1 MLSSG
6 RRQLSHRLFKSKTLF
21 TSKSRSFS
29 ISTSSPSL
37 FTWQPPTEADEKHY
51 PAEDVFRAGMRH
63 HHICNTAFPIAHNTT
78 IRPYRVKRLR
88 DQHDIQ
94 ATYYGAYGSLPEMML
109 YAHVPFCETR
119 CQFCEYTVVNPKQ
132 GRNVDIQTNYFSALY
147 TELDMYANL
156 LNTKEKKLV
165 GFDIGGGTP
174 SMAKIEHIQQ
184 LMERVESKFQTNW
197 DTTEVSIETTP
208 KIAAAQPEKM
218 KAYYDMG
225 IRRISM
231 GLQTTDFRQAK
242 EMNRDD
248 ANASAGYIY
257 KAVTNVR
264 NAGFKSFNIDLM
276 YGFPIRASRTD
287 DPWLKTVQ
295 DTIDLQPEH
304 ITLYRMRYKGTQMAH
319 LADRVNLDQVN
330 RQEGQARQLLNQSGY
345 IGLTGKNTFSR
356 VQGNS
361 GCSDYLDKRV
371 RKAVPYIGIGLGAQ
385 SFSHY
390 TLSYN
395 LGAVTKKLQQYTR
408 SVELNRIPVQD
419 LYHLSREAAI
429 AKMASVSFY
438 YGGIDLIAFKDCFK
452 ISLDELFPNE
462 FKFVVDHGLMIH
474 DTKEQRLQMT
484 KLGKQC
490 FGGVVALFYSSAVK
504 NHILNLQGG
513 EQFLVDPVKALK
525 EGESPF
531 QPIPDTTTSVRRR
544 IIPTVPSQPTPSVP
558 SQPTQSVPLTTS
570 ILTSQQIQQP
580 INQIRRSFSS
590 LARIDTSKPYEFG
603 NILFSGPCNQKCP
616 FCIGHQLLKTPN
628 NLRKETLESLDEF
641 ISVMKQSKTSKII
654 LTGTRTDPQLY
665 KYEEK
670 LLNHLRSELPNI
682 HISLHTNGLLA
693 IPKIK
698 TFRMYDSCTISINSF
713 NPRTYSKLHGV
724 KQMPNLKNILQQ
736 ASNVPIK
743 LSCVLTEDNIHQV
756 EEYLQIAKELGI
768 KRIALRHLY
777 GDDRR
782 WPIKAFENKIP
793 IKYHQSNPVY
803 DFDGLQVTHWI
814 FDKTSGRSLNLFSDG
829 TLSPEYL
836 LTKAPNQSIA

>member
-1 MLSSG
+1 MLSTAG
-6 RRQLSHRLFKSKTLF
+6 HHLSHRFLKSTAISTLKF
-21 TSKSRSFS
+21 HSLS
-29 ISTSSPSL
+29 ISTESSS
-37 FTWQPPTEADEKHY
+37 FTWQQPTEDDQKQYAAD
-51 PAEDVFRAGMRH
+51 DVFRAGMRH

-88 DQHDIQ
+88 DQQDIQ
-94 ATYYGAYGSLPEMML
+94 AVYYGAYGSLPEMML
-109 YAHVPFCETR
+109 YAHVPFCQTR

-132 GRNVDIQTNYFSALY
+132 GKNVDIQTNYFSALY

-156 LNTKEKKLV
+156 LNTKAKKLV

-174 SMAKIEHIQQ
+174 SMAKIEHIQK
-184 LMERVESKFQTNW
+184 LMKHVESKFQTNW
-197 DTTEVSIETTP
+197 NLTEVSIETTP
-208 KIAAAQPEKM
+208 KIAAAEPEKM

-242 EMNRDD
+242 DMNRDD
-248 ANASAGYIY
+248 ANASTDYIY
-257 KAVTNVR
+257 QAVTNIR

-276 YGFPIRASRTD
+276 YGFPLRASRTD

-304 ITLYRMRYKGTQMAH
+304 ITLYRMRYKGTLMAH
-319 LADRVNLDQVN
+319 LADRVKLDQIN
-330 RQEGQARQLLNQSGY
+330 RQEGQSRQLLNQSNY

-371 RKAVPYIGIGLGAQ
+371 RKAIPYIGIGLGAQ
-385 SFSHY
+385 SFSHH

-395 LGAVTKKLQQYTR
+395 LGAVTKKLQQYIR

-438 YGGIDLIAFKDCFK
+438 YGGIDLIAFEDCFK
-452 ISLDELFPNE
+452 TSLQELFPTE
-462 FKFVVDHGLMIH
+462 FKFVTDHGLMIYNQ
-474 DTKEQRLQMT
+474 DEQRLQMT
-484 KLGKQC
+484 SLGKQC
-490 FGGVVALFYSSAVK
+490 FGGVVALFYSPAVK
-504 NHILNLQGG
+504 NHILHLQGG
-513 EQFLVDPVKALK
+513 EQFLVDPVQALK
-525 EGESPF
+525 EGQSPF
-531 QPIPDTTTSVRRR
+531 QPIPDTTIPVRRR
-544 IIPTVPSQPTPSVP
+544 AAATNVPEPKPPAS
-558 SQPTQSVPLTTS
+558 LTTS
-570 ILTSQQIQQP
+570 TLTLQQSQQSL
-580 INQIRRSFSS
+580 NQIRRSFSS
-590 LARIDTSKPYEFG
+590 LARVDTSKPFEFG
-603 NILFSGPCNQKCP
+603 NILFSGSCNQKCP
-616 FCIGHQLLKTPN
+616 FCIGHQLLETPN
-628 NLRKETLESLDEF
+628 NLRKETLENLDEF
-641 ISVMKQSKTSKII
+641 ISLMKKTQTSKII

-670 LLNHLRSELPNI
+670 LVNRLRQDLPNV

-693 IPKIK
+693 IPKMK
-698 TFRMYDSCTISINSF
+698 TFRMYDSCTISVNSF
-713 NPRTYSKLHGV
+713 HPTTYYKLHGV
-724 KQMPNLKNILQQ
+724 KQMPNLKAILRE

-743 LSCVLTEDNIHQV
+743 LSCVLTEDNVYQI
-756 EEYLQIAKELGI
+756 EEYLQIAKQLGI
-768 KRIALRHLY
+768 RRIALRHIY

-782 WPIKAFENKIP
+782 WPIQAFQNKQP
-793 IKYHQSNPVY
+793 VKYHQNNPVY

-829 TLSPEYL
+829 TLSDEYL
-836 LTKAPNQSIA
+836 LTNSPNQSIVEHINS

>member
-1 MLSSG
+1 MLSTA
-6 RRQLSHRLFKSKTLF
+6 RQHLSYRLLKSKTF
-21 TSKSRSFS
+21 SASRFPSFS
-29 ISTSSPSL
+29 ISSSSSP
-37 FTWQPPTEADEKHY
+37 FTWQKSTEDDQQQY
-51 PAEDVFRAGMRH
+51 PVEDVFRAGMRH

-109 YAHVPFCETR
+109 YAHVPFCQTR

-132 GRNVDIQTNYFSALY
+132 GKNVDVQTNYFSALY
-147 TELDMYANL
+147 NELDMYANL
-156 LNTKEKKLV
+156 LGTKSKKLV

-174 SMAKIEHIQQ
+174 SMAKIEHIQK
-184 LMERVESKFQTNW
+184 LMEHVESKFQTDWNA
-197 DTTEVSIETTP
+197 TEVSIETTP
-208 KIAAAQPEKM
+208 KIAAAEPEKI

-242 EMNRDD
+242 DMNRDD
-248 ANASAGYIY
+248 ANASTDYIY
-257 KAVTNVR
+257 KAVANIR

-276 YGFPIRASRTD
+276 YGFPLRATRTD

-304 ITLYRMRYKGTQMAH
+304 ITLYRMRYKGTSMAH
-319 LADRVNLDQVN
+319 LADRVKLDQVN
-330 RQEGQARQLLNQSGY
+330 RQEGQARQYLNQSGY

-371 RKAVPYIGIGLGAQ
+371 RKAIPYIGIGLGAQ

-395 LGAVTKKLQQYTR
+395 LGAVTKNLQQYIR

-452 ISLDELFPNE
+452 VSLEELFPNE
-462 FKFVVDHGLMIH
+462 LKFVVDHGLMLH
-474 DTKEQRLQMT
+474 DKKDQRLQMT
-484 KLGKQC
+484 ALGKQC
-490 FGGVVALFYSSAVK
+490 FGGVVGLFYSPAVK

-513 EQFLVDPVKALK
+513 EQFLMDPVKALK
-525 EGESPF
+525 EGQSPF
-531 QPIPDTTTSVRRR
+531 QPIPDTTTPARRR
-544 IIPTVPSQPTPSVP
+544 AVATSSSQPTPSVP
-558 SQPTQSVPLTTS
+558 LTASTVTLQQNQST
-570 ILTSQQIQQP
+570 
-580 INQIRRSFSS
+580 INQIRRSFSTI
-590 LARIDTSKPYEFG
+590 AHTNVSKPYEFG
-603 NILFSGPCNQKCP
+603 NILFSGKCNQKCP
-616 FCIGHQLLKTPN
+616 FCIGHELIETPN
-628 NLRKETLESLDEF
+628 NLRKEALENLDEF
-641 ISVMKQSKTSKII
+641 ISLIKNSKTSKII

-665 KYEEK
+665 KYEEN
-670 LLNHLRSELPNI
+670 LLNRLRRELPNV

-693 IPKIK
+693 LSKLK

-713 NPRTYSKLHGV
+713 HPPTYHKLHGI
-724 KQMPNLKNILQQ
+724 KQMPNLKNILKQ
-736 ASNVPIK
+736 APNVPIK
-743 LSCVLTEDNIHQV
+743 LSCILTEDNIDQV
-756 EEYLQIAKELGI
+756 EDYLNIAKQLGI
-768 KRIALRHLY
+768 KRIAFRHIY
-777 GDDRR
+777 GDNQR
-782 WPIKAFENKIP
+782 WPIKAFQNKQP
-793 IKYHQSNPVY
+793 VKYHQNNPVY
-803 DFDGLQVTHWI
+803 DFDGLQVTYWI
-814 FDKTSGRSLNLFSDG
+814 FDNTSGRSLNLFSDG
-829 TLSPEYL
+829 TISNEYL
-836 LTKAPNQSIA
+836 LAKAPNQQIAAQCN

>member
-1 MLSSG
+1 MLSSA
-6 RRQLSHRLFKSKTLF
+6 RQHLSYRLFKSTTIS
-21 TSKSRSFS
+21 TSRSHSFS
-29 ISTSSPSL
+29 ISTSSSP
-37 FTWQPPTEADEKHY
+37 FTWQQSTEDDQKNY
-51 PAEDVFRAGMRH
+51 LAEDVFRAGMRH
-63 HHICNTAFPIAHNTT
+63 HHICNTAFPISHNTT

-88 DQHDIQ
+88 DQQDIQ
-94 ATYYGAYGSLPEMML
+94 STYYGAYGSLSEMML
-109 YAHVPFCETR
+109 YAHVPFCQTR

-132 GRNVDIQTNYFSALY
+132 GKNLDIQASYFSALY
-147 TELDMYANL
+147 NELDMYANL

-174 SMAKIEHIQQ
+174 SMAKVEHIQQ
-184 LMERVESKFQTNW
+184 LMERVESKFKTDW
-197 DTTEVSIETTP
+197 STTEISIETTP
-208 KIAAAQPEKM
+208 KIAAAEPEKM

-248 ANASAGYIY
+248 ANASIDYIY
-257 KAVTNVR
+257 KAITNVR

-276 YGFPIRASRTD
+276 YGFPIRSTRTD

-304 ITLYRMRYKGTQMAH
+304 ITLYRMRYKGTLMAH
-319 LADRVNLDQVN
+319 LADRVKLDQVN
-330 RQEGQARQLLNQSGY
+330 RQESDARKLLNQSGY

-356 VQGNS
+356 IQDNS

-371 RKAVPYIGIGLGAQ
+371 RKAIPYIGIGLGAQ

-395 LGAVTKKLQQYTR
+395 LGAVTKKLQQYIR

-452 ISLDELFPNE
+452 ISLDELFPTE
-462 FKFVVDHGLMIH
+462 FQFVIDHGLMIH
-474 DTKEQRLQMT
+474 NKEEQRLQMT
-484 KLGKQC
+484 HLGKQC
-490 FGGVVALFYSSAVK
+490 FGGVVALFYSPAVK
-504 NHILNLQGG
+504 NHILNRQGG
-513 EQFLVDPVKALK
+513 EQFLVDPIKALK
-525 EGESPF
+525 EGQSPF
-531 QPIPDTTTSVRRR
+531 QPIPDTTIPIRRR
-544 IIPTVPSQPTPSVP
+544 TVGTNSSQSIPSI
-558 SQPTQSVPLTTS
+558 PLTTS
-570 ILTSQQIQQP
+570 ILASQQNQQS

-590 LARIDTSKPYEFG
+590 LARVDTSKPFEFG

-616 FCIGHQLLKTPN
+616 FCIGHQLVETPK
-628 NLRKETLESLDEF
+628 NLRKETLANLDEF
-641 ISVMKQSKTSKII
+641 ISLIKQSETSKII

-670 LLNHLRSELPNI
+670 LINRLRHDLPNV

-713 NPRTYSKLHGV
+713 HPQTYYKLHGV

-736 ASNVPIK
+736 ATNIPIK
-743 LSCVLTEDNIHQV
+743 LSCILTEDNIHQV
-756 EEYLQIAKELGI
+756 EEYLQTAKKLGI

-782 WPIKAFENKIP
+782 WPIPVFQNKQP
-793 IKYHQSNPVY
+793 IKYHQNNPVY

-829 TLSPEYL
+829 TLSDEYL
-836 LTKAPNQSIA
+836 LTKAPNQSVNT

>member
-1 MLSSG
+1 MLSTA
-6 RRQLSHRLFKSKTLF
+6 RQHLSHRFLKSTVLS
-21 TSKSRSFS
+21 TSQSRSFS
-29 ISTSSPSL
+29 VSTSSS
-37 FTWQPPTEADEKHY
+37 FTWQEPTEADQKSY

-78 IRPYRVKRLR
+78 IRPYRIKRLR

-94 ATYYGAYGSLPEMML
+94 STYYGAYGSLPEMML
-109 YAHVPFCETR
+109 YAHVPFCQVR

-132 GRNVDIQTNYFSALY
+132 GKNVDIQTNYFAALY
-147 TELDMYANL
+147 NELDMYANL

-174 SMAKIEHIQQ
+174 SMAKTEHIQE
-184 LMERVESKFQTNW
+184 LMQRVESKFQTNW
-197 DTTEVSIETTP
+197 DKTEVSIETTP
-208 KIAAAQPEKM
+208 RIAAAEPEKM

-242 EMNRDD
+242 EMNRED
-248 ANASAGYIY
+248 ANASIDYIY
-257 KAVTNVR
+257 KSVANIR
-264 NAGFKSFNIDLM
+264 KAGFKSFNIDLM
-276 YGFPIRASRTD
+276 YGFPLRASRTD

-304 ITLYRMRYKGTQMAH
+304 ITLYRMRYKGTLMAH
-319 LADRVNLDQVN
+319 LADRVKLDQIN

-345 IGLTGKNTFSR
+345 VGLTGKNTFSR

-385 SFSHY
+385 SFSHH

-438 YGGIDLIAFKDCFK
+438 YGGIDLIAFRDCFK
-452 ISLDELFPNE
+452 VSLDELFPEE
-462 FKFVVDHGLMIH
+462 FQFVVNNGLMIH
-474 DTKEQRLQMT
+474 DKEEQRLQMT

-490 FGGVVALFYSSAVK
+490 FGGVVALFYSPAVK
-504 NHILNLQGG
+504 NHILNLHGG
-513 EQFLVDPVKALK
+513 EQFLVDPVRALK
-525 EGESPF
+525 EGQSPY
-531 QPIPDTTTSVRRR
+531 QPIPDTTVPIRRR
-544 IIPTVPSQPTPSVP
+544 AALSTNPTAPTPP
-558 SQPTQSVPLTTS
+558 SASLTTS
-570 ILTSQQIQQP
+570 ILSSQQIQQP

-590 LARIDTSKPYEFG
+590 LARIDTSKPFEFG

-628 NLRKETLESLDEF
+628 NLRKEKLESLDEF
-641 ISVMKQSKTSKII
+641 ISLIKQSKTSKII

-665 KYEEK
+665 KYEDK
-670 LLNHLRSELPNI
+670 LVTQLRNNLPNV

-693 IPKIK
+693 LPKLN

-713 NPRTYSKLHGV
+713 QPETYRKLHGV
-724 KQMPNLKNILQQ
+724 KQMPNLKKILQE

-743 LSCVLTEDNIHQV
+743 LSCVLTEDNINQV
-756 EEYLQIAKELGI
+756 EEYLQTAKQLGV
-768 KRIALRHLY
+768 KRIALRHIY
-777 GDDRR
+777 GDERR
-782 WPIKAFENKIP
+782 WPIKAFQNKTP

-829 TLSPEYL
+829 TLSDEYL
-836 LTKAPNQSIA
+836 LTKAPNQSLD

>member
-1 MLSSG
+1 MLSSA
-6 RRQLSHRLFKSKTLF
+6 RQHLSHRLLKSTVLSS
-21 TSKSRSFS
+21 SKSGSFS
-29 ISTSSPSL
+29 VPTAP
-37 FTWQPPTEADEKHY
+37 FTWQPSTEADQKHY
-51 PAEDVFRAGMRH
+51 PADDVFRAGMRH

-88 DQHDIQ
+88 DQYDIQ
-94 ATYYGAYGSLPEMML
+94 STYEGAYGSLPEMML
-109 YAHVPFCETR
+109 YAHVPFCQTR

-132 GRNVDIQTNYFSALY
+132 GKNVDVQTDYFAALY
-147 TELDMYANL
+147 NELDMYADL
-156 LNTKEKKLV
+156 LNTRNKKLI

-174 SMAKIEHIQQ
+174 SMARTEHIQE
-184 LMERVESKFQTNW
+184 LMERVESRFQTNW
-197 DTTEVSIETTP
+197 KATEVSIETTP
-208 KIAAAQPEKM
+208 KIAAAEPEKI
-218 KAYYDMG
+218 KAYYEMG

-248 ANASAGYIY
+248 ANASTDYLY
-257 KAVTNVR
+257 KAVANIR
-264 NAGFKSFNIDLM
+264 AAGFKSFNIDLM
-276 YGFPIRASRTD
+276 YGFPIRASRID

-304 ITLYRMRYKGTQMAH
+304 ITLYRMRYKGTLMAH
-319 LADRVNLDQVN
+319 LADRVQLDQIN

-345 IGLTGKNTFSR
+345 VGLTGKNTFSR

-371 RKAVPYIGIGLGAQ
+371 RKAIPYVGIGLGAQ

-438 YGGIDLIAFKDCFK
+438 YGGIDLIAFKDCFHVA
-452 ISLDELFPNE
+452 LDELFPAE
-462 FKFVVDHGLMIH
+462 FQFVLDHGLMIH
-474 DTKEQRLQMT
+474 DKEGQRLQMT
-484 KLGKQC
+484 ALGKQC
-490 FGGVVALFYSSAVK
+490 FGGVVALFYSPAVK

-525 EGESPF
+525 DGQSPF
-531 QPIPDTTTSVRRR
+531 QPIPDTTIPIRRR
-544 IIPTVPSQPTPSVP
+544 TVPATPSP
-558 SQPTQSVPLTTS
+558 STPLTTS
-570 ILTSQQIQQP
+570 ILGSQQIQQP
-580 INQIRRSFSS
+580 ISQVRRAFSS
-590 LARIDTSKPYEFG
+590 LARIDTSKPFEFG

-628 NLRKETLESLDEF
+628 NLRQETLNNLDTF
-641 ISVMKQSKTSKII
+641 ISLIRQSQTPKII

-665 KYEEK
+665 KYEEN
-670 LLNHLRSELPNI
+670 LLNRLRSNLPHV

-693 IPKIK
+693 IPKLK
-698 TFRMYDSCTISINSF
+698 TFRMYDSSTISMNSF
-713 NPRTYSKLHGV
+713 EPQTYSKLHGV
-724 KQMPNLKNILQQ
+724 KQMPNLKHILKQ
-736 ASNVPIK
+736 APNVPVK
-743 LSCVLTEDNIHQV
+743 LSCVLTEDNVHQM
-756 EEYLQIAKELGI
+756 EEYLQIAKDLGI

-782 WPIKAFENKIP
+782 WPIQAFQNKKP

-814 FDKTSGRSLNLFSDG
+814 FDNTSGRSLNLFSDG
-829 TLSPEYL
+829 TLSDEYL
-836 LTKAPNQSIA
+836 LTNAPNQSVAQ

>member
-1 MLSSG
+1 MLSSA
-6 RRQLSHRLFKSKTLF
+6 RQCLSHRFLKSTTALP
-21 TSKSRSFS
+21 SKSHAFNL
-29 ISTSSPSL
+29 STSSS
-37 FTWQPPTEADEKHY
+37 FTWQQSTEDDKKNY
-51 PAEDVFRAGMRH
+51 PAEDVFRAGMKH

-78 IRPYRVKRLR
+78 IRPYRIKRLR
-88 DQHDIQ
+88 DQEDIQ
-94 ATYYGAYGSLPEMML
+94 STYYGAYGSLPEMML
-109 YAHVPFCETR
+109 YAHIPFCQTR

-132 GRNVDIQTNYFSALY
+132 GKNIDIQTNYFSALY
-147 TELDMYANL
+147 AELDMYANL
-156 LNTKEKKLV
+156 LNTKDKKLI

-174 SMAKIEHIQQ
+174 SMAKTEHVQQ
-184 LMERVESKFQTNW
+184 LMERVEKQFQTNW

-208 KIAAAQPEKM
+208 RIAAAEPEKI

-242 EMNRDD
+242 EMNRED
-248 ANASAGYIY
+248 ANASLDYIV
-257 KAVTNVR
+257 KAVTNIR

-276 YGFPIRASRTD
+276 YGFPLRASRAD

-304 ITLYRMRYKGTQMAH
+304 VTLYRMRYKGTSMAH
-319 LADRVNLDQVN
+319 LADRVKLDQVN

-345 IGLTGKNTFSR
+345 IGLTGKNTYSR
-356 VQGNS
+356 VQNNS

-395 LGAVTKKLQQYTR
+395 LGAVTKKLQQYIR

-438 YGGIDLIAFKDCFK
+438 YGGIDLIAFEDCFK
-452 ISLDELFPNE
+452 IPLQELFPTE
-462 FKFVVDHGLMIH
+462 MQFAIDHGLMIH
-474 DTKEQRLQMT
+474 DKKEQRLQMT
-484 KLGKQC
+484 SLGKQC
-490 FGGVVALFYSSAVK
+490 FGGVVALFYSPAVK

-513 EQFLVDPVKALK
+513 EQFLVDPIKALK
-525 EGESPF
+525 EGQSPY
-531 QPIPDTTTSVRRR
+531 QPIPDTAAPVRRR
-544 IIPTVPSQPTPSVP
+544 TMLPSSSPPVSSTVPLS
-558 SQPTQSVPLTTS
+558 TS
-570 ILTSQQIQQP
+570 ILASQQIQQSP
-580 INQIRRSFSS
+580 AHQTRRSFSS
-590 LARIDTSKPYEFG
+590 LARIDTSKPFEFG

-628 NLRKETLESLDEF
+628 NLRKEKLENLDKF
-641 ISVMKQSKTSKII
+641 ISLIEQSKTSKII

-665 KYEEK
+665 KYEDK
-670 LLNHLRSELPNI
+670 LIERLRHDLPNVHLSI
-682 HISLHTNGLLA
+682 HTNGLLA
-693 IPKIK
+693 IPKMK
-698 TFRMYDSCTISINSF
+698 TFRQYDSCTMSINSF
-713 NPRTYSKLHGV
+713 QPETYRKLHGV
-724 KQMPNLKNILQQ
+724 KQMPDLKTIIKE

-756 EEYLQIAKELGI
+756 EEYLHIAKEFGI
-768 KRIALRHLY
+768 KRVALRHIY
-777 GDDRR
+777 GDSRR
-782 WPIKAFENKIP
+782 WPIQAFQNKQP

-814 FDKTSGRSLNLFSDG
+814 FDSTSGRSLNLFSDG
-829 TLSPEYL
+829 TLSDEYL
-836 LTKAPNQSIA
+836 LTKAPNQAIA

>member
-1 MLSSG
+1 MLSTA
-6 RRQLSHRLFKSKTLF
+6 RQHLSTRLLKSTAL
-21 TSKSRSFS
+21 SSYKSHSFAL
-29 ISTSSPSL
+29 STSSS
-37 FTWQPPTEADEKHY
+37 FTWQQSTEDDQKHY

-78 IRPYRVKRLR
+78 IRPYRIKRLR
-88 DQHDIQ
+88 DQEDIQ
-94 ATYYGAYGSLPEMML
+94 ATYSGAYGSLSEMML
-109 YAHVPFCETR
+109 YAHVPFCQTR

-132 GRNVDIQTNYFSALY
+132 GKNVDIQTNYFSALY

-156 LNTKEKKLV
+156 LNTKDKKLV

-197 DTTEVSIETTP
+197 NTTEVSIETTP
-208 KIAAAQPEKM
+208 KIAAAEPEKM

-242 EMNRDD
+242 EMNRED
-248 ANASAGYIY
+248 ANASIDYIY
-257 KAVTNVR
+257 QAVTNIR
-264 NAGFKSFNIDLM
+264 KAGFKSSNIDLM
-276 YGFPIRASRTD
+276 YGFPLRASRTD

-304 ITLYRMRYKGTQMAH
+304 ITLYRMRYKGTLMAH
-319 LADRVNLDQVN
+319 LADRVKLDQIN
-330 RQEGQARQLLNQSGY
+330 RQEGQSRQLLNQSGY

-356 VQGNS
+356 VQDNS

-395 LGAVTKKLQQYTR
+395 LGAVTKKLQQYIR

-438 YGGIDLIAFKDCFK
+438 FGGIDLIAFKDCFH
-452 ISLDELFPNE
+452 ISLEELFPTE
-462 FKFVVDHGLMIH
+462 FQFVIDHGLMIH

-490 FGGVVALFYSSAVK
+490 FGGVVALFYSPAVK

-525 EGESPF
+525 EGQSPF
-531 QPIPDTTTSVRRR
+531 QPIPDTTIPIRRR
-544 IIPTVPSQPTPSVP
+544 TIPTTPP
-558 SQPTQSVPLTTS
+558 ASVPLATS
-570 ILTSQQIQQP
+570 ILATQQTQQP

-590 LARIDTSKPYEFG
+590 LARIDTSKSFEFG

-628 NLRKETLESLDEF
+628 NLRKETLNNLDEF
-641 ISVMKQSKTSKII
+641 ISLIKQSKTSKII

-665 KYEEK
+665 KYEEQ
-670 LLNHLRSELPNI
+670 LLNRLRNDLPNV

-693 IPKIK
+693 IPKMK
-698 TFRMYDSCTISINSF
+698 TFRMYDSCTMSINSF
-713 NPRTYSKLHGV
+713 QPETYRKLHGI
-724 KQMPNLKNILQQ
+724 KQMPNLKTILKE

-756 EEYLQIAKELGI
+756 DEYLQTAQQLGI

-782 WPIKAFENKIP
+782 WPIAAFQNKQP

-829 TLSPEYL
+829 TLSDEYL
-836 LTKAPNQSIA
+836 LTKAPNQAIH

>member
-1 MLSSG
+1 MLSTA
-6 RRQLSHRLFKSKTLF
+6 RQHLSYRFLKSTTLS
-21 TSKSRSFS
+21 TVNSRSFS
-29 ISTSSPSL
+29 VSTSSP
-37 FTWQPPTEADEKHY
+37 FTWQQSTEADQNTY

-109 YAHVPFCETR
+109 YTHVPFCQTR

-132 GRNVDIQTNYFSALY
+132 GKNVDIQTNYFSALY
-147 TELDMYANL
+147 AELDMYANL

-174 SMAKIEHIQQ
+174 SMARTEHIQQ
-184 LMERVESKFQTNW
+184 LMERVESNFQTNW
-197 DTTEVSIETTP
+197 DKTEVSIETTP
-208 KIAAAQPEKM
+208 KIAAAEPEKI

-242 EMNRDD
+242 EMNRED
-248 ANASAGYIY
+248 ANASLDYIY
-257 KAVTNVR
+257 NAVTNIR
-264 NAGFKSFNIDLM
+264 KAGFKSFNIDLM
-276 YGFPIRASRTD
+276 YGFPLRASRAD

-304 ITLYRMRYKGTQMAH
+304 ITLYRMRYKGTLMAH
-319 LADRVNLDQVN
+319 LADRVTLDQVN
-330 RQEGQARQLLNQSGY
+330 RQEGQARQLLNESGY
-345 IGLTGKNTFSR
+345 VGLTGKNTFSR
-356 VQGNS
+356 VQDNS

-395 LGAVTKKLQQYTR
+395 LGAVTKKLQQYIR

-438 YGGIDLIAFKDCFK
+438 YGGIDLIAFKDCFQ

-462 FKFVVDHGLMIH
+462 FRFVTDHGLMIH
-474 DTKEQRLQMT
+474 DKEAQRLQMT

-490 FGGVVALFYSSAVK
+490 FGGVVALFYSPAVK

-513 EQFLVDPVKALK
+513 EQFLVDPIKALK
-525 EGESPF
+525 EGQSPF
-531 QPIPDTTTSVRRR
+531 QPIPDTTIPIRRR
-544 IIPTVPSQPTPSVP
+544 VIPTDPSSPKPSV
-558 SQPTQSVPLTTS
+558 SLTTS
-570 ILTSQQIQQP
+570 ILTSQQTQQP
-580 INQIRRSFSS
+580 NSQIRRSFSS
-590 LARIDTSKPYEFG
+590 LSHIDTSKPFEFG

-616 FCIGHQLLKTPN
+616 FCIGHQLIKTPN
-628 NLRKETLESLDEF
+628 NLRKETLENLDEF
-641 ISVMKQSKTSKII
+641 ISLIKQSKTSKII

-665 KYEEK
+665 KYEDK
-670 LLNHLRSELPNI
+670 LVNYLRDNLPNV

-693 IPKIK
+693 LPKLK

-713 NPRTYSKLHGV
+713 QPQTYSKLHGV
-724 KQMPNLKNILQQ
+724 KQMPNLKKILQE
-736 ASNVPIK
+736 ATNVPIK
-743 LSCVLTEDNIHQV
+743 LSCVITEDNIDQV
-756 EEYLQIAKELGI
+756 EEYLKTAKQLGI

-782 WPIKAFENKIP
+782 WPIKAFQNKKP

-829 TLSPEYL
+829 TLSDQYL
-836 LTKAPNQSIA
+836 LTKAPNQSLD

>member
-1 MLSSG
+1 MLSTARQHLS
-6 RRQLSHRLFKSKTLF
+6 RRFIKS
-21 TSKSRSFS
+21 TSCSTVNSRSFS
-29 ISTSSPSL
+29 ISTSSSSP
-37 FTWQPPTEADEKHY
+37 FTWQESTEADQKQY
-51 PAEDVFRAGMRH
+51 PAENVFRAGMRH

-88 DQHDIQ
+88 DQQDIQ

-109 YAHVPFCETR
+109 YAHIPFCQTR

-132 GRNVDIQTNYFSALY
+132 GKNVDIQTSYFSALY
-147 TELDMYANL
+147 TELDMYTDL
-156 LNTKEKKLV
+156 LKTKEKKLV

-174 SMAKIEHIQQ
+174 SMAKTEHIQQ
-184 LMERVESKFQTNW
+184 LMERVESKFQTDW
-197 DTTEVSIETTP
+197 TKTEISIETTP
-208 KIAAAQPEKM
+208 KIAAAEPEKI
-218 KAYYDMG
+218 KAYYQMG

-242 EMNRDD
+242 EMNRED
-248 ANASAGYIY
+248 ANASTDYLY
-257 KAVTNVR
+257 QAVANIR

-304 ITLYRMRYKGTQMAH
+304 ITLYRMRYKGTLMAH
-319 LADRVNLDQVN
+319 LADRVTLDQVN

-345 IGLTGKNTFSR
+345 VGLTGKNTFSR
-356 VQGNS
+356 VQDNS

-395 LGAVTKKLQQYTR
+395 LGAVTKKLQQYIR

-419 LYHLSREAAI
+419 LYHLSRDAAI

-438 YGGIDLIAFKDCFK
+438 YGGIDLIAFKDCFQV
-452 ISLDELFPNE
+452 SLKELFPTE
-462 FKFVVDHGLMIH
+462 FQFVVDHGLMIY
-474 DTKEQRLQMT
+474 DEQDQRLQMT

-490 FGGVVALFYSSAVK
+490 FGGVVALFYSPAVK

-513 EQFLVDPVKALK
+513 ETFLMDPIKALK
-525 EGESPF
+525 EGQSPY
-531 QPIPDTTTSVRRR
+531 QPIPDTTAPIRRR
-544 IIPTVPSQPTPSVP
+544 IIPAVPSEPKP
-558 SQPTQSVPLTTS
+558 SVPLTTS
-570 ILTSQQIQQP
+570 ILASQQIQQP

-590 LARIDTSKPYEFG
+590 LARIDTSKPFEFG

-616 FCIGHQLLKTPN
+616 FCIGHQLTKTPN
-628 NLRKETLESLDEF
+628 NLRKEILESLDEF
-641 ISVMKQSKTSKII
+641 ISLLKQSKTSKII

-665 KYEEK
+665 KYEEN
-670 LLNHLRSELPNI
+670 LLNRLRSSLPNI

-713 NPRTYSKLHGV
+713 QPETYSKLHGV
-724 KQMPNLKNILQQ
+724 KQMPNLKNILKQ
-736 ASNVPIK
+736 APNVPIK
-743 LSCVLTEDNIHQV
+743 LSCVLTEDNVHQV

-768 KRIALRHLY
+768 KRIALRHIY
-777 GDDRR
+777 SDDRR
-782 WPIKAFENKIP
+782 WPIKAFENKTP
-793 IKYHQSNPVY
+793 MKYHQNNPVY

-814 FDKTSGRSLNLFSDG
+814 FDNTSGRSLNLFSDG
-829 TLSPEYL
+829 TLSDKYL
-836 LTKAPNQSIA
+836 LTKAPNQSLV

>member
-1 MLSSG
+1 MLSSA
-6 RRQLSHRLFKSKTLF
+6 RQCLSHRFLKSTTALP
-21 TSKSRSFS
+21 SKSHAFNL
-29 ISTSSPSL
+29 STSSS
-37 FTWQPPTEADEKHY
+37 FTWQQSTEDDKKNY
-51 PAEDVFRAGMRH
+51 PAEDVFRAGMKH

-78 IRPYRVKRLR
+78 IRPYRIKRLR
-88 DQHDIQ
+88 DQEDIQ
-94 ATYYGAYGSLPEMML
+94 STYYGAYGSLPEMML
-109 YAHVPFCETR
+109 YAHIPFCQTR

-132 GRNVDIQTNYFSALY
+132 GKNIDIQTNYFSALY
-147 TELDMYANL
+147 AELDMYANL
-156 LNTKEKKLV
+156 LNTKDKKLI

-174 SMAKIEHIQQ
+174 SMAKTEHVQQ
-184 LMERVESKFQTNW
+184 LMERVEKQFQTNW

-208 KIAAAQPEKM
+208 RIAAAEPEKI

-242 EMNRDD
+242 EMNRED
-248 ANASAGYIY
+248 ANASLDYIV
-257 KAVTNVR
+257 KAVTNIR

-276 YGFPIRASRTD
+276 YGFPLRASRAD

-304 ITLYRMRYKGTQMAH
+304 VTLYRMRYKGTSMAH
-319 LADRVNLDQVN
+319 LADRVKLDQVN

-345 IGLTGKNTFSR
+345 IGLTGKNTYSR
-356 VQGNS
+356 VQNNS

-395 LGAVTKKLQQYTR
+395 LGAVTKKLQQYIR

-438 YGGIDLIAFKDCFK
+438 YGGIDLIAFEDCFK
-452 ISLDELFPNE
+452 IPLQELFPTE
-462 FKFVVDHGLMIH
+462 MQFAIDHGLMIH
-474 DTKEQRLQMT
+474 DKKEQRLQMT
-484 KLGKQC
+484 SLGKQC
-490 FGGVVALFYSSAVK
+490 FGGVVALFYSPAVK

-513 EQFLVDPVKALK
+513 EQFLVDPIKALK
-525 EGESPF
+525 EGQSPY
-531 QPIPDTTTSVRRR
+531 QPIPDTAAPVRRR
-544 IIPTVPSQPTPSVP
+544 TMLPSSSPPVSSTVPLS
-558 SQPTQSVPLTTS
+558 TS
-570 ILTSQQIQQP
+570 ILASQQIQQSP
-580 INQIRRSFSS
+580 AHQTRRSFSS
-590 LARIDTSKPYEFG
+590 MARIDTSKPFEFG

-628 NLRKETLESLDEF
+628 NLRKEKLENLDKF
-641 ISVMKQSKTSKII
+641 ISLIEQSKTSKII

-665 KYEEK
+665 KYEDK
-670 LLNHLRSELPNI
+670 LIERLRHDLPNVHLSI
-682 HISLHTNGLLA
+682 HTNGLLA
-693 IPKIK
+693 IPKMK
-698 TFRMYDSCTISINSF
+698 TFRQYDSCTMSINSF
-713 NPRTYSKLHGV
+713 QPETYRKLHGV
-724 KQMPNLKNILQQ
+724 KQMPNLKTIIKE

-756 EEYLQIAKELGI
+756 EEYLHIVKELGI
-768 KRIALRHLY
+768 KRVALRHIC
-777 GDDRR
+777 GDSRR
-782 WPIKAFENKIP
+782 WPIQAFQNKQP

-814 FDKTSGRSLNLFSDG
+814 FDSTSGRSLNLFSDG
-829 TLSPEYL
+829 TLSDEYL
-836 LTKAPNQSIA
+836 LTKAPNQAIA

>member
-1 MLSSG
+1 MLSTSA
-6 RRQLSHRLFKSKTLF
+6 RQYISHRLLKSTSLF
-21 TSKSRSFS
+21 SSKSHSFNA
-29 ISTSSPSL
+29 STSSS
-37 FTWQPPTEADEKHY
+37 FTWQDSTDADQKQY
-51 PAEDVFRAGMRH
+51 LAEDVFRAGMKH

-88 DQHDIQ
+88 EQHDIQ

-109 YAHVPFCETR
+109 YAHVPFCQTR

-132 GRNVDIQTNYFSALY
+132 GKNIDIQTNYFAALY

-156 LNTKEKKLV
+156 LKTKEKKLI

-174 SMAKIEHIQQ
+174 SMAKTEHIEQ
-184 LMERVESKFQTNW
+184 LMKRVESQFQTDW
-197 DTTEVSIETTP
+197 STTEVSIETTP
-208 KIAAAQPEKM
+208 RIAAAEPEKI

-242 EMNRDD
+242 EMNRED
-248 ANASAGYIY
+248 ANASLDYIA
-257 KAVTNVR
+257 KAVSNIR

-276 YGFPIRASRTD
+276 YGFPLRATRTD

-304 ITLYRMRYKGTQMAH
+304 ITLYRMRYKGTSMAH
-319 LADRVNLDQVN
+319 LADRVKLDQIN

-356 VQGNS
+356 VQNNS

-395 LGAVTKKLQQYTR
+395 LGAVTKKLQQYIR

-438 YGGIDLIAFKDCFK
+438 YGGIDLIAFEDCFH
-452 ISLDELFPNE
+452 IPLQELFPNE
-462 FKFVVDHGLMIH
+462 LKFVVDHGLMTH

-484 KLGKQC
+484 SLGKQC
-490 FGGVVALFYSSAVK
+490 FGGVVALFYSPAVK

-525 EGESPF
+525 EGQSPY
-531 QPIPDTTTSVRRR
+531 QPIPDTTKPVRRQT
-544 IIPTVPSQPTPSVP
+544 IPVTSSIQTPS
-558 SQPTQSVPLTTS
+558 SSSSSVPLTTS
-570 ILTSQQIQQP
+570 LLSSQQIQQP
-580 INQIRRSFSS
+580 NNQIRRSFSS
-590 LARIDTSKPYEFG
+590 LARIDASKPFEFG

-616 FCIGHQLLKTPN
+616 FCIGHQLLNTPN
-628 NLRKETLESLDEF
+628 NLRKQTLDNLDQF
-641 ISVMKQSKTSKII
+641 ISLMKQSKTSKII
-654 LTGTRTDPQLY
+654 FTGTRTDPQLY
-665 KYEEK
+665 KYEEQ
-670 LLNHLRSELPNI
+670 LLNQLREKLPNV

-698 TFRMYDSCTISINSF
+698 TFRMYDSCTMSINSF
-713 NPRTYSKLHGV
+713 QPETYRKLHGV
-724 KQMPNLKNILQQ
+724 KQMPNIKTILQQ

-743 LSCVLTEDNIHQV
+743 LSCVLTEDNVNQV
-756 EEYLQIAKELGI
+756 DDYLRIAQELGI
-768 KRIALRHLY
+768 ERIALRHVY
-777 GDDRR
+777 GDKRR
-782 WPIKAFENKIP
+782 WPIPAFQNKQP

-803 DFDGLQVTHWI
+803 DFNGLQVTYWI
-814 FDKTSGRSLNLFSDG
+814 FDNTSGRSLNLFSDG
-829 TLSPEYL
+829 TLSDEYL
-836 LTKAPNQSIA
+836 LTKAPNQSTI

>member
-1 MLSSG
+1 MLTKA
-6 RRQLSHRLFKSKTLF
+6 RQHLSQQLIKSTALA
-21 TSKSRSFS
+21 TYQSRSFS
-29 ISTSSPSL
+29 ISTSSAP
-37 FTWQPPTEADEKHY
+37 FTWQPSTEADQKQY

-94 ATYYGAYGSLPEMML
+94 ATYFGAYGSLPEMML
-109 YAHVPFCETR
+109 YAHIPFCQTR

-132 GRNVDIQTNYFSALY
+132 GKNVDIQTNYFAALY
-147 TELDMYANL
+147 NELDMYASL

-174 SMAKIEHIQQ
+174 SMARTEHIQQ
-184 LMERVESKFQTNW
+184 LMERVESRFQTNW
-197 DTTEVSIETTP
+197 DATEVSIETTP
-208 KIAAAQPEKM
+208 KIAAAEPEKM
-218 KAYYDMG
+218 KAYYEMG

-248 ANASAGYIY
+248 ANATTDYLY
-257 KAVTNVR
+257 KAVTNIR
-264 NAGFKSFNIDLM
+264 QAGFKSFNIDLM

-304 ITLYRMRYKGTQMAH
+304 ITLYRMRYKGTLMAH
-319 LADRVNLDQVN
+319 LADRVTLDQVN

-345 IGLTGKNTFSR
+345 VGLTGKNTFSR

-438 YGGIDLIAFKDCFK
+438 YGGIDLLAFKDCFQV
-452 ISLDELFPNE
+452 SLEELFPNE
-462 FKFVVDHGLMIH
+462 LQFAVDHGLMKH
-474 DTKEQRLQMT
+474 DKEDQRLQMT
-484 KLGKQC
+484 TLGKQC
-490 FGGVVALFYSSAVK
+490 FGGVVALFYSPAVK
-504 NHILNLQGG
+504 NHILNLKGG
-513 EQFLVDPVKALK
+513 ETFLMDPVKALR
-525 EGESPF
+525 EGQSPY
-531 QPIPDTTTSVRRR
+531 QPIPDTTVPVRRR
-544 IIPTVPSQPTPSVP
+544 AVATATPTPP
-558 SQPTQSVPLTTS
+558 APLTTT
-570 ILTSQQIQQP
+570 LLASQQVQQP
-580 INQIRRSFSS
+580 VSQARRAFST
-590 LARIDTSKPYEFG
+590 LTRIDTSKPFEFG

-628 NLRKETLESLDEF
+628 NLRQEKLENLDSF
-641 ISVMKQSKTSKII
+641 ISLIQESKTSKII
-654 LTGTRTDPQLY
+654 LTGTSTDPQLY

-670 LLNHLRSELPNI
+670 LLDRLRSHLPGA

-693 IPKIK
+693 IPKMK
-698 TFRMYDSCTISINSF
+698 TFRLYDSCTISINSF
-713 NPRTYSKLHGV
+713 DPKTYSKLHGV
-724 KQMPNLKNILQQ
+724 KQMPNLKKILEQ
-736 ASNVPIK
+736 APNLPVK
-743 LSCVLTEDNIHQV
+743 LSCVLTEDNVHQV
-756 EEYLQIAKELGI
+756 EEYLQIAKDLGI
-768 KRIALRHLY
+768 KRIALRHIY
-777 GDDRR
+777 DDARR
-782 WPIKAFENKIP
+782 WPIQAFQNRTP

-814 FDKTSGRSLNLFSDG
+814 FDNTSGRSLNLFSDG
-829 TLSPEYL
+829 TLSAEYL
-836 LTKAPNQSIA
+836 LTKAPNQSLAQ

>member
-1 MLSSG
+1 MLSSA
-6 RRQLSHRLFKSKTLF
+6 RQCLSHRFLKSTTALP
-21 TSKSRSFS
+21 SKSHAFNL
-29 ISTSSPSL
+29 STSSS
-37 FTWQPPTEADEKHY
+37 FTWQKSTEDDKKNY
-51 PAEDVFRAGMRH
+51 PAEDVFRAGMKH

-78 IRPYRVKRLR
+78 IRPYRIKRLR
-88 DQHDIQ
+88 DQEDIQ
-94 ATYYGAYGSLPEMML
+94 STYYGAYGSLPEMML
-109 YAHVPFCETR
+109 YAHIPFCQTR

-132 GRNVDIQTNYFSALY
+132 GKNIDIQTNYFSALY
-147 TELDMYANL
+147 AELDMYANL
-156 LNTKEKKLV
+156 LNTKDKKLI

-174 SMAKIEHIQQ
+174 SMAKTEHLQQ
-184 LMERVESKFQTNW
+184 LMERVEKQFQTNW

-208 KIAAAQPEKM
+208 RIAAAEPEKI

-242 EMNRDD
+242 EMNRED
-248 ANASAGYIY
+248 ANASLDYIA
-257 KAVTNVR
+257 KAVTNIR

-276 YGFPIRASRTD
+276 YGFPLRASRAD

-304 ITLYRMRYKGTQMAH
+304 VTLYRMRYKGTSMAH
-319 LADRVNLDQVN
+319 LADRVKLDQVN

-345 IGLTGKNTFSR
+345 IGLTGKNTYSR
-356 VQGNS
+356 VQNNS

-395 LGAVTKKLQQYTR
+395 LGAVTKKLQQYIR

-438 YGGIDLIAFKDCFK
+438 YGGIDLIAFEDCFK
-452 ISLDELFPNE
+452 IPLQELFPTE
-462 FKFVVDHGLMIH
+462 MQFAIDHGLMIH
-474 DTKEQRLQMT
+474 DEKEQRLQMT
-484 KLGKQC
+484 SLGKQC
-490 FGGVVALFYSSAVK
+490 FGGVVALFYSPAVK

-513 EQFLVDPVKALK
+513 EQFLVDPIKALK
-525 EGESPF
+525 EGQSPY
-531 QPIPDTTTSVRRR
+531 QPIPDTTAPVRRR
-544 IIPTVPSQPTPSVP
+544 TMLPSSSPPVSSTVPLS
-558 SQPTQSVPLTTS
+558 TS
-570 ILTSQQIQQP
+570 ILASQQIQQSP
-580 INQIRRSFSS
+580 AHQTRRSFSS
-590 LARIDTSKPYEFG
+590 LARIDTSKPFEFG

-628 NLRKETLESLDEF
+628 NLRKEKLENLDKF
-641 ISVMKQSKTSKII
+641 ISLIEQSKTSKII

-665 KYEEK
+665 KYEDK
-670 LLNHLRSELPNI
+670 LIERLRHDLPNVHLSI
-682 HISLHTNGLLA
+682 HTNGLLA
-693 IPKIK
+693 IPKMK
-698 TFRMYDSCTISINSF
+698 TFRQYDSCTMSINSF
-713 NPRTYSKLHGV
+713 QPETYRKLHGV
-724 KQMPNLKNILQQ
+724 KQVPNLKTIMKE

-743 LSCVLTEDNIHQV
+743 LSCVLTEDNINQV
-756 EEYLQIAKELGI
+756 EEYLHIAKELGI
-768 KRIALRHLY
+768 KRVALRHIY
-777 GDDRR
+777 DDSRR
-782 WPIKAFENKIP
+782 WPIRAFQNKQP

-814 FDKTSGRSLNLFSDG
+814 FDSTSGRSLNLFSDG
-829 TLSPEYL
+829 TLSDEYL
-836 LTKAPNQSIA
+836 LTKAPNQAIA